1 MSESTYNTVQ
11 SHMSVFTENATTQ
24 KSKIMK
30 SNISNI
36 SEQIQIKPKSQ
47 FEFVPRDTKKS
58 EFLDL
63 VDVGL

>member
-1 MSESTYNTVQ
+1 
-11 SHMSVFTENATTQ
+11 MSVFTENATTQ